1 MPGEMPRRFT
11 VGDAM
16 ILVAAAAVG
25 TLAIRGT
32 LPDLSSLES
41 QLNTAPSPGMRRFL
55 TLQFGLSAVIP
66 YLATLTPA
74 VVIMRLRQ
82 PRPSLRRVGR
92 QPGSIAC
99 TVATVAMAIE
109 ALWIASLLAR
119 GSGCINASTVFVGY
133 AQQVSFAVVGG
144 WVTLALSGRWRSEP
158 GWIDRIG
165 RILGVIWIGI
175 TALSWSRYYL
185 T

>member
-16 ILVAAAAVG
+16 ILVAATAVG

-32 LPDLSSLES
+32 LPDLSTLES
-41 QLNTAPSPGMRRFL
+41 DLSRAPSPGMRHFQA
-55 TLQFGLSAVIP
+55 LQFGLSAVIP

-74 VVIMRLRQ
+74 MLVVRLRQ
-82 PRPSLRRVGR
+82 PRPGLRRIGR
-92 QPGSIAC
+92 QPGMIAC

-109 ALWIASLLAR
+109 ASWIASLLAR
-119 GSGCINASTVFVGY
+119 GSGFIHASTVFVAY
-133 AQQVSFAVVGG
+133 APQVSFAVVGG
-144 WVTLALSGRWRSEP
+144 WVALALSGRWRS
-158 GWIDRIG
+158 GSDWIDRGG
-165 RILGVIWIGI
+165 RLLGLIWIGI
-175 TALSWSRYYL
+175 TVVSWSRYYL